1 MSIDKEFSEHSQA
14 QHERLAFIELNLWF
28 LGEVRR
34 QSLVRR
40 FQIQTA
46 SATRDLALY
55 ATLAP
60 SNLTYD
66 SSTKSYFICEGFS
79 PLYKFSPSRVLTW
92 LSQGFADG
100 VPSIVSGAGVPAIQ
114 TARIGQ
120 PNLLTLGVVTRAIF
134 QRLPLKMSYES
145 LNGTSERVIVPHA
158 LVDNGLRW
166 HVRGFD
172 RKSAEFRDFV
182 ITRILDPAIDHGGT
196 IQAHEI
202 ASNDVASIE
211 NVALELVPHPD
222 QPRPEVTRLDYGMVD
237 DLITVTVP
245 ALIAGYTLRQW
256 SVDCSPDHCLRGHE
270 YRLWLR
276 NGEALDGVDNAL
288 LAPGYIKD

>member
-1 MSIDKEFSEHSQA
+1 MDKEFSEHSQA

-28 LGEVRR
+28 LGEIRR

-40 FQIQTA
+40 FQIKTA

-60 SNLTYD
+60 CNLSYD
-66 SSTKSYFICEGFS
+66 SSAKSYFISDQFS
-79 PLYKFSPSRVLTW
+79 PLYQFSPDRVLTW

-100 VPSIVSGAGVPAIQ
+100 VPSIVSAAGVPAIQ

-120 PNLLTLGVVTRAIF
+120 PNLVTLGVVTRAIF
-134 QRLPLKMSYES
+134 QRLPLKMGYES

-172 RKSAEFRDFV
+172 RKSSEFRDFV
-182 ITRILDPAIDHGGT
+182 ITRILDPVIDQSGAI
-196 IQAHEI
+196 APHEA
-202 ASNDVASIE
+202 ASNDDASIE
-211 NVALELVPHPD
+211 TVVLELVPHPD

-237 DLITVTVP
+237 DLIKITVP

-256 SVDCSPDHCLRGHE
+256 SVDCSPDHSLRGHE
-270 YRLWLR
+270 FRLWLR
-276 NGEALDGVDNAL
+276 NWDTLNDVDNAL
-288 LAPGYIKD
+288 LAPGYIKN